1 MRNQWRLVVLTVS
14 TAVAMAC
21 CFVAL
26 SSSSSSSAPT
36 ELLVRA
42 PTQALSLSTA
52 PTELLSS
59 SKLFV
64 KNWKALTP
72 DGVAGADIRE
82 SRNSDRA
89 SRKAAVRD
97 EDRKLDIFFGI
108 QHFPGSASGLAKAR
122 RAQGLRDAGAQDL
135 SSAGAR
141 TTQLDGLPGYMD
153 PTSYLQKLQ
162 TSAVAGQVCP
172 SPRALPCEPSSQRTR
187 PIAQQLPTPAETLS
201 AQASYMKKWAHK
213 NRVAALGAVKDAGKR
228 YKKWMLIN
236 PNTGRAPLN
245 LHIPHDTEE
254 DAVARLPGMA
264 RQQALMDVT
273 ADNGESFTLPWCAS
287 LPGPHS
293 PIHRPAT

>member
-1 MRNQWRLVVLTVS
+1 MSLKY
-14 TAVAMAC
+14 
-21 CFVAL
+21 
-26 SSSSSSSAPT
+26 
-36 ELLVRA
+36 E
-42 PTQALSLSTA
+42 PTQALSLS
-52 PTELLSS
+52 PGRTELLSR

-72 DGVAGADIRE
+72 DGVEGADIRE

-89 SRKAAVRD
+89 SQKAAVRD

-122 RAQGLRDAGAQDL
+122 RAQGLRDAGAPDL
-135 SSAGAR
+135 SASGAR
-141 TTQLDGLPGYMD
+141 TTQLDGLPAYMD

-162 TSAVAGQVCP
+162 TSAVAGQVCS
-172 SPRALPCEPSSQRTR
+172 SPRALPCEPSLHRSR
-187 PIAQQLPTPAETLS
+187 PMAQQLPPPADTPP

-213 NRVAALGAVKDAGKR
+213 NRVAALGMVKDAGKR

-254 DAVARLPGMA
+254 DAVARRPGMA
-264 RQQALMDVT
+264 RQQKLMDVT
-273 ADNGESFTLPWCAS
+273 ADNGKSYTLPWCAS
-287 LPGPHS
+287 LPAPHF
-293 PIHRPAT
+293 PILLLLLYYSQA